1 MLNSAEAHDR
11 RRRKSGMAVTA
22 VLIASLVAVI
32 AVGVVQLNQ
41 AEPSVKV
48 STQFTGRDVYSPDVH
63 PNPSGSGY
71 LMWYAGWQTQ
81 QTLDSGQLDT
91 IYLRTSPS
99 PGGPWSAPATAIIA
113 AQVAPQ
119 VTEVNDPSVTIV
131 TANGSRQFTM
141 FFTTL
146 VCHPGAAGCATIAE
160 QAANSEVWSA
170 TSANGVR
177 WGSFKR
183 LAVVD
188 AARKGVSGPS
198 AVLQPSGGQQW
209 VVFYGTGCLI
219 GMASVNANRDV
230 LTSSIAYRGN
240 GIRCMSNP
248 VVWRAGSKWHMLVN
262 VLEPS
267 GSDAVRFDIWSTSSG
282 SLTNWLL
289 AAASPIVR
297 VQGGRFCG
305 ALTPGVLPASPTHY
319 DLYFGLVTP
328 GSSGVCN
335 DLTQST
341 SIVRTRIPASML

>member
-1 MLNSAEAHDR
+1 MLNSTEDRAGR
-11 RRRKSGMAVTA
+11 RRNTGMVATIA
-22 VLIASLVAVI
+22 LIAALVAAIV
-32 AVGVVQLNQ
+32 VGAVQLNQ
-41 AEPSVKV
+41 GDATIEAAP
-48 STQFTGRDVYSPDVH
+48 QFTGRDVYSPDVH

-91 IYLRTSPS
+91 IYQRTSPT
-99 PGGPWSAPATAIIA
+99 PDGPWSAPTTAIIA

-119 VTEVNDPSVTIV
+119 ISEVNDPSVTIV

-146 VCHPGAAGCATIAE
+146 VCHPGTAGCATTAQ

-170 TSANGVR
+170 TSDNGVR

-183 LAVVD
+183 MAVPD
-188 AARKGVSGPS
+188 GARKGVSGPS
-198 AVLQPSGGQQW
+198 AVLQPSADQQW

-219 GMASVNANRDV
+219 GMASLNANREV

-248 VVWRAGSKWHMLVN
+248 MVWRSGSKWHMLFN
-262 VLEPS
+262 VLEPR
-267 GSDAVRFDIWSTSSG
+267 GADAVRFDIWSTNSG
-282 SLTNWLL
+282 SLTSWGW
-289 AAASPIVR
+289 AAASPIVV
-297 VQGGRFCG
+297 VQGGRVCG
-305 ALTPGVLPASPTHY
+305 ALTPDVLPAGSAHY
-319 DLYFGLVTP
+319 DLYFGSVTP
-328 GSSGVCN
+328 GSSGACD

-341 SIVRTRIPASML
+341 SIARTRVPASRL

>member
-1 MLNSAEAHDR
+1 MLNSAENPNR
-11 RRRKSGMAVTA
+11 RRRNTGMVVTIA
-22 VLIASLVAVI
+22 LIAALVVAI
-32 AVGVVQLNQ
+32 AVGVVQLHQ
-41 AEPSVKV
+41 GEASIRVT
-48 STQFTGRDVYSPDVH
+48 SQFTGRDVYSPDVH

-91 IYLRTSPS
+91 IYRRTSPT
-99 PGGPWSAPATAIIA
+99 PDGPWSAPTTAVIA

-131 TANGSRQFTM
+131 TVNGARQFTM

-146 VCHPGAAGCATIAE
+146 VCHPGAPGCATTAQ
-160 QAANSEVWSA
+160 QAANSQVWSA
-170 TSANGVR
+170 TSGDGVG
-177 WGSFKR
+177 WGSFQR
-183 LAVVD
+183 LGVPD
-188 AARKGVSGPS
+188 ATRNGISGPS
-198 AVLQPSGGQQW
+198 AVLQPSGNQQW
-209 VVFYGTGCLI
+209 VVFYGTGCLV
-219 GMASVNANRDV
+219 GMASVNANRQV

-248 VVWRAGSKWHMLVN
+248 VVWSSGSKWHMLFN
-262 VLEPS
+262 VLEPR
-267 GSDAVRFDIWSTSSG
+267 GADAVRFDIWSTSSA

-289 AAASPIVR
+289 ATASPIVV

-305 ALTPGVLPASPTHY
+305 ALTPDVLPADSAHY

-341 SIVRTRIPASML
+341 SIARAQVPMSMF

>member
-1 MLNSAEAHDR
+1 MVNSAEAHDR
-11 RRRKSGMAVTA
+11 RRRNAGTA
-22 VLIASLVAVI
+22 VNVALIAALVAVV

-41 AEPSVKV
+41 KQPSIRV
-48 STQFTGRDVYSPDVH
+48 TPQFAGRDVYSPDVH

-91 IYLRTSPS
+91 IYLRTSPT
-99 PGGPWSAPATAIIA
+99 PDGPWSAPATAIIA

-146 VCHPGAAGCATIAE
+146 VCHPGTGGCATTAQ

-170 TSANGVR
+170 TSDNGVR

-183 LAVVD
+183 LAVSD
-188 AARKGVSGPS
+188 AARTGVSGPS
-198 AVLQPSGGQQW
+198 AVLQPSGDQQW

-219 GMASVNANRDV
+219 GMASVGANRDV

-248 VVWRAGSKWHMLVN
+248 VVWKSGSTWHMLVN

-267 GSDAVRFDIWSTSSG
+267 GADAVRFDIWSTSSG

-289 AAASPIVR
+289 ATASPIVV

-305 ALTPGVLPASPTHY
+305 ALTPDVLPSGSSHY

-328 GSSGVCN
+328 GSSGVCD

>member
-11 RRRKSGMAVTA
+11 RRRNAGTAVT
-22 VLIASLVAVI
+22 VGLIAALVAAVV
-32 AVGVVQLNQ
+32 VGVVQLNQ

-48 STQFTGRDVYSPDVH
+48 TPQFTGRDVYSPDVH

-91 IYLRTSPS
+91 IYLRTSPTS
-99 PGGPWSAPATAIIA
+99 DGPWSAPATAIIA

-131 TANGSRQFTM
+131 TANGAPQFTM

-146 VCHPGAAGCATIAE
+146 VCHPGTAGCATTAQ
-160 QAANSEVWSA
+160 QAAKSEVWSA
-170 TSANGVR
+170 TSPDGVR

-183 LAVVD
+183 MAVAT
-188 AARKGVSGPS
+188 AAGISGPS
-198 AVLQPSGGQQW
+198 AVIQPSGDQQW

-219 GMASVNANRDV
+219 GMASVNAKRDV
-230 LTSSIAYRGN
+230 LSSSIAYRGN

-248 VVWRAGSKWHMLVN
+248 VVWRSGPKWHMLVD

-267 GSDAVRFDIWSTSSG
+267 GADAVRFDIWSTSSA

-289 AAASPIVR
+289 AGASPIVV
-297 VQGGRFCG
+297 VQGGKFCG
-305 ALTPGVLPASPTHY
+305 VLTPDVLSAGPAHY

-328 GSSGVCN
+328 GASGVCN

-341 SIVRTRIPASML
+341 SIARTRIPASML

>member
-1 MLNSAEAHDR
+1 
-11 RRRKSGMAVTA
+11 MAA
-22 VLIASLVAVI
+22 LVAAI
-32 AVGVVQLNQ
+32 GVGVVQLNQ
-41 AEPSVKV
+41 GEASIRVTP
-48 STQFTGRDVYSPDVH
+48 QFTGRDIYSPDVH

-91 IYLRTSPS
+91 IYLRTSPN
-99 PGGPWSAPATAIIA
+99 PDGPWSAPTTAVIA

-131 TANGSRQFTM
+131 TANGARQFTM

-146 VCHPGAAGCATIAE
+146 VCHPGAAGCATTVE

-170 TSANGVR
+170 TSADGER

-183 LAVVD
+183 LGVAD

-198 AVLQPSGGQQW
+198 AVLQPSGNQQW

-219 GMASVNANRDV
+219 GMASVNANREV

-248 VVWRAGSKWHMLVN
+248 VVWSSGSKWHLLFN

-267 GSDAVRFDIWSTSSG
+267 GADAVRFDIWSTSSG

-289 AAASPIVR
+289 AAASPIV
-297 VQGGRFCG
+297 VVTGGRFCG
-305 ALTPGVLPASPTHY
+305 ALTPDVLPAGSA
-319 DLYFGLVTP
+319 DDNLYFGLVTP
-328 GSSGVCN
+328 GASGACD

-341 SIVRTRIPASML
+341 SIARTQVPASMF